1 MLKKA
6 NFLRALQK
14 SCIYK
19 TFFYT
24 TIIKIF
30 QNMLKIGFF
39 GTPELSASV
48 LRGLLENEN
57 FSVEFA
63 VTNPD
68 KKFGREQTL
77 IASPVKQLAE
87 SYKIPVFQP
96 EKIRNNTEFLA
107 KIAEYQC
114 DYFVVVAYGK
124 ILPKELLEIPKKM
137 CINVHGSILPKYR
150 GASPVQ
156 SALLNGEKETGVT
169 IMQMSEGMDEGAMI
183 CVAKITISPNETSVS
198 LFKKFAEISPNALI
212 DGIL

>member
-1 MLKKA
+1 
-6 NFLRALQK
+6 
-14 SCIYK
+14 
-19 TFFYT
+19 
-24 TIIKIF
+24 
-30 QNMLKIGFF
+30 MLKIGVF

-68 KKFGREQTL
+68 KKFGRAQTL

-96 EKIRNNTEFLA
+96 EKIRNNTEFLE

-183 CVAKITISPNETSVS
+183 CVSKIAIASDETTAT
-198 LFKKFAEISPNALI
+198 LFEKFAEISPNALI

>member
-1 MLKKA
+1 
-6 NFLRALQK
+6 
-14 SCIYK
+14 
-19 TFFYT
+19 
-24 TIIKIF
+24 
-30 QNMLKIGFF
+30 MLKIGFF

-68 KKFGREQTL
+68 KKFGRTQTL

-96 EKIRNNTEFLA
+96 EKIRNNTEFLE

-124 ILPKELLEIPKKM
+124 ILPKELLEIPKK
-137 CINVHGSILPKYR
+137 NVYQCAWLDFTQISWCLASSVRAFKWGKRNWCDDYADERRHG
-150 GASPVQ
+150 
-156 SALLNGEKETGVT
+156 
-169 IMQMSEGMDEGAMI
+169 
-183 CVAKITISPNETSVS
+183 
-198 LFKKFAEISPNALI
+198 
-212 DGIL
+212 

>member
-6 NFLRALQK
+6 NFLRTLQK

-68 KKFGREQTL
+68 KKFGRAQTL

-96 EKIRNNTEFLA
+96 EKIRNNTEL
-107 KIAEYQC
+107 C
-114 DYFVVVAYGK
+114 
-124 ILPKELLEIPKKM
+124 
-137 CINVHGSILPKYR
+137 R
-150 GASPVQ
+150 
-156 SALLNGEKETGVT
+156 
-169 IMQMSEGMDEGAMI
+169 
-183 CVAKITISPNETSVS
+183 
-198 LFKKFAEISPNALI
+198 
-212 DGIL
+212 